1 MIKIVITESKK
12 LPDLIPGG
20 LGAKF
25 MGDMREVHQKIADK
39 HGVPLS
45 VIEKSIKKGIKLE
58 MEHTDEIRYAHEI
71 AMDHVIENPHYYDK
85 KRH

>member
-25 MGDMREVHQKIADK
+25 MGTMKQVHQKIADK
-39 HGVPLS
+39 HGVPLKK
-45 VIEKSIKKGIKLE
+45 IEEWNKQ
-58 MEHTDEIRYAHEI
+58 EHTIDFIFNSAKEMPKVDFAILNLMNYS
-71 AMDHVIENPHYYDK
+71 VSN
-85 KRH
+85 